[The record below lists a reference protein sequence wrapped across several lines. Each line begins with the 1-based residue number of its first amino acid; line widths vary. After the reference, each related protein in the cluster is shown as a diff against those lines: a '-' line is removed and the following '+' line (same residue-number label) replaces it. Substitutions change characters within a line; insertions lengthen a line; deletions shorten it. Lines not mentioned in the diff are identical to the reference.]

1 MKDRIVAVL
10 SVVAVLVSAGCASTN
25 NPPPATSQTTA
36 AAPAAPAVGVTET
49 TTMTARVQAID
60 LKTRKVTLKPKN
72 GKAFT
77 IQVSEDARNLPQV
90 RVGDTVVAKYT
101 EAVAVDINRD
111 TSTGGIT
118 SRKESVSGTRAPLGA
133 MPGGTV
139 RNTVEI
145 IANVL
150 AIDAKTRRVTFQG
163 PENTLTVKVPAEV
176 KMNKLE
182 VGDQVRLTYVEE
194 LVEELAIS
202 VERTAPAKGA
212 AKKK

>member
-111 TSTGGIT
+111 TSTGGVT

-133 MPGGTV
+133 MPGGPV

-194 LVEELAIS
+194 LAIS

>member
-10 SVVAVLVSAGCASTN
+10 GMVGVLVSAGCASTN
-25 NPPPATSQTTA
+25 NPPPATPQTTA

-111 TSTGGIT
+111 TSTGGVT

-133 MPGGTV
+133 MSGGTV

-194 LVEELAIS
+194 LAIS

>member
-182 VGDQVRLTYVEE
+182 VGDQVRLTYVEA
-194 LVEELAIS
+194 LAIS

>member
-10 SVVAVLVSAGCASTN
+10 GMVGVLVSAGCASTN
-25 NPPPATSQTTA
+25 NPPPATPQTTA

-111 TSTGGIT
+111 TSTGGVT

-194 LVEELAIS
+194 LAIS

>member
-10 SVVAVLVSAGCASTN
+10 GMVGVLVSAGCASTN
-25 NPPPATSQTTA
+25 NPPPATPQTTA

-111 TSTGGIT
+111 TSTGGVT
-118 SRKESVSGTRAPLGA
+118 PRKESVSGTRAPLGA

-194 LVEELAIS
+194 LAIS

>member
-10 SVVAVLVSAGCASTN
+10 GMVAVLVSAGCASTN
-25 NPPPATSQTTA
+25 NPPPATPQTTA

-72 GKAFT
+72 GKVFT
-77 IQVSEDARNLPQV
+77 IQVSEDARNLPQL

-133 MPGGTV
+133 MSGGTV

-182 VGDQVRLTYVEE
+182 VGDQVRLTYVEG
-194 LVEELAIS
+194 LAIS

>member
-10 SVVAVLVSAGCASTN
+10 GMVAVLVSAGCASTN
-25 NPPPATSQTTA
+25 NPPPATPQTTA

-72 GKAFT
+72 GKVFT
-77 IQVSEDARNLPQV
+77 IQVSEDARNLPQL

-133 MPGGTV
+133 MSGGTV

-194 LVEELAIS
+194 LAIS

>member
-118 SRKESVSGTRAPLGA
+118 SRKESVSGTRAPLVA

-194 LVEELAIS
+194 LAIS

>member
-133 MPGGTV
+133 MSGGTV

-194 LVEELAIS
+194 LAIS
-202 VERTAPAKGA
+202 VERTAP
-212 AKKK
+212 

>member
-10 SVVAVLVSAGCASTN
+10 GMVGVLVSAGCASTN
-25 NPPPATSQTTA
+25 NPPPATPQTTA

-133 MPGGTV
+133 MSGGTV

-194 LVEELAIS
+194 LAIS

>member
-10 SVVAVLVSAGCASTN
+10 GMVGVLVSAGCASTN
-25 NPPPATSQTTA
+25 NPPPATPQTTA

-111 TSTGGIT
+111 TSTGGVT

-194 LVEELAIS
+194 LASS

>member
-1 MKDRIVAVL
+1 M
-10 SVVAVLVSAGCASTN
+10 
-25 NPPPATSQTTA
+25 
-36 AAPAAPAVGVTET
+36 
-49 TTMTARVQAID
+49 
-60 LKTRKVTLKPKN
+60 
-72 GKAFT
+72 
-77 IQVSEDARNLPQV
+77 

-111 TSTGGIT
+111 TSTGGVT

-194 LVEELAIS
+194 LAIS

>member
-10 SVVAVLVSAGCASTN
+10 GMVGVLVSAGCASTN
-25 NPPPATSQTTA
+25 NPPPATPQTTA

-163 PENTLTVKVPAEV
+163 PENTRTVKVPAEV

-194 LVEELAIS
+194 LAIS

>member
-77 IQVSEDARNLPQV
+77 IQVSEDARSLPQV

-194 LVEELAIS
+194 LAIS

>member
-118 SRKESVSGTRAPLGA
+118 SRKESVSGTGA

-194 LVEELAIS
+194 LAIS

>member
-118 SRKESVSGTRAPLGA
+118 SRKESVSGTPAPLGA

-194 LVEELAIS
+194 LAIS

>member
-133 MPGGTV
+133 MSGGTV

-194 LVEELAIS
+194 LAIS

>member
-139 RNTVEI
+139 RNPVEI

-194 LVEELAIS
+194 LAIS

>member
-10 SVVAVLVSAGCASTN
+10 GMVAVLVSAGCASTN
-25 NPPPATSQTTA
+25 NPPPATPQTTVA
-36 AAPAAPAVGVTET
+36 APTAPAAPAVGVTET

-72 GKAFT
+72 GKVFT
-77 IQVSEDARNLPQV
+77 IQVSEDARNLPQL

-194 LVEELAIS
+194 LAIS

>member
-10 SVVAVLVSAGCASTN
+10 GMVGVLVSAGCASTN
-25 NPPPATSQTTA
+25 NPPPATPQTTA

-90 RVGDTVVAKYT
+90 RVGETVVAKYT

-111 TSTGGIT
+111 TSTGGVT

-133 MPGGTV
+133 MSGGTV

-194 LVEELAIS
+194 LAIS

>member
-194 LVEELAIS
+194 LAIS

>member
-194 LVEELAIS
+194 QAIS

>member
-10 SVVAVLVSAGCASTN
+10 GMVAVLVSAGCASTN
-25 NPPPATSQTTA
+25 NPPPATPQTTA

-72 GKAFT
+72 GKVFT
-77 IQVSEDARNLPQV
+77 IQVSEDARNLPQL

-194 LVEELAIS
+194 LAIS

>member
-111 TSTGGIT
+111 TSTGG
-118 SRKESVSGTRAPLGA
+118 
-133 MPGGTV
+133 
-139 RNTVEI
+139 
-145 IANVL
+145 
-150 AIDAKTRRVTFQG
+150 
-163 PENTLTVKVPAEV
+163 PA
-176 KMNKLE
+176 
-182 VGDQVRLTYVEE
+182 
-194 LVEELAIS
+194 
-202 VERTAPAKGA
+202 
-212 AKKK
+212 

>member
-111 TSTGGIT
+111 TSTGGVT

-133 MPGGTV
+133 MPGDTV

-194 LVEELAIS
+194 LAIS

>member
-111 TSTGGIT
+111 TSTGGVT

-133 MPGGTV
+133 MSGGTV

-194 LVEELAIS
+194 LAIS

>member
-10 SVVAVLVSAGCASTN
+10 GMVAVLVSAGCASTN
-25 NPPPATSQTTA
+25 NPPPATPQTTA

-118 SRKESVSGTRAPLGA
+118 SRAPLGA

-194 LVEELAIS
+194 LAIS

>member
-10 SVVAVLVSAGCASTN
+10 GMVAVLVSAGCASTN

-72 GKAFT
+72 GKVFT
-77 IQVSEDARNLPQV
+77 IQVSEDARNLPQL

-194 LVEELAIS
+194 LAIS